1 MNTRHS
7 TAAVGLGKRSFHL
20 LTTLA
25 GQGKPIFTTQ
35 EAHQILG
42 GFRTAT
48 YKLLHDLAQRGWLHS
63 LDMGKHRHG

>member
-7 TAAVGLGKRSFHL
+7 TAAVGLGKQSSRL

-25 GQGKPIFTTQ
+25 GQGKSIFTTQ

-42 GFRTAT
+42 SSRAAT
-48 YKLLHDLAQRGWLHS
+48 YEPLHDLVQR
-63 LDMGKHRHG
+63 R